1 MPTKIMNQTDHAVG
15 DPGSAFAGR
24 IGRTLAES
32 VPHWPTPNRA
42 LSGSPNVVVVLLDD
56 LGFSDFGC
64 YGGEIDTPNID
75 RLAAGGL
82 RFTGYTT
89 VPMCTPARA
98 ALLTGKNPHSVG
110 CGWLTHNDP
119 GYPGYRGEMSKDAP
133 TMAELLRTQG
143 WSTLAAGKW
152 HNTYDRN
159 LHAGG
164 DTSSWPL
171 QRGFDRFY
179 GFMGAETNYHQPDRM
194 MEGNQLAPVDNYPEG
209 YFAPD
214 DYTGRAIGW
223 LAEHRTSAPS
233 KPFFLYLAFQT
244 PHTPLQAKPTDL
256 AKYRGRFDAG
266 WDALRAAR
274 FERQR
279 AMGLIAPN
287 AAFAPRNPGV
297 PAWDEL
303 PADQRALF
311 ARYME
316 CYAGLVDNADQ
327 NIGRL
332 LDFLERSDQ
341 IDNTL
346 IMITSDNGANSIGGP
361 TGVMNLHDRRQGFG
375 EDPAVVQ
382 RLLNG
387 NRVGS
392 DDTYAAYPSGW
403 TQVSNTPYRYY
414 KRTPMA
420 GGIRVPFVAHW
431 PRGVAERGA
440 LRPQWIHVTDVLPTV
455 LGLTGGDY
463 PTAFNGYRTRHMDGK
478 SFAAML
484 SDGATPTQR
493 DRQYYELQGNRGY
506 ISGDWKIVS
515 LQPPAPTMNLDNWML
530 FDIANDPTE
539 IHDLAASQPQV
550 LQRLIAEFEAEA
562 TANYV
567 YPIDNRDDR
576 RAITL
581 PPHELA
587 DAVAPRDF
595 YRVGASTPTVIVS
608 PLIADRSFELTA
620 WFDWRPD
627 QEGVIVALGDRFAGM
642 TAFVMDGALHFVYQ
656 LWNRPIELVP
666 MPLQCGAQRFV
677 LDYRA
682 LGDRKGQGTFTLN
695 GQLLHAHVDLS
706 PTLVRLPSGGL
717 SVGLN
722 RRQAVSAR
730 YADRGTFRYTGVI
743 DRVRIEPGLQA
754 PGTPM
759 LIDEAAVQAA
769 MSAPESK
776 VVPHADGDARGR

>member
-1 MPTKIMNQTDHAVG
+1 MPNDKLVNA
-15 DPGSAFAGR
+15 DPGAEFAGH
-24 IGRTLAES
+24 IGRTLPES
-32 VPHWPTPNRA
+32 TPSWPAPTRA
-42 LSGSPNVVVVLLDD
+42 PAGSPNIVVILLDD

-64 YGGEIDTPNID
+64 YGGEIDTPHID

-119 GYPGYRGEMSKDAP
+119 GYPGYRGEMSLDAP
-133 TMAELLRTQG
+133 TIPELLRAQG
-143 WSTLAAGKW
+143 WSTMAAGKW

-179 GFMGAETNYHQPDRM
+179 GFMGAETPYHQPDRM
-194 MEGNQLAPVDNYPEG
+194 MEGNQLAQVDRYPEG

-223 LAEHRTSAPS
+223 LAEHRASAPAR
-233 KPFFLYLAFQT
+233 PFFLYMAFQT
-244 PHTPLQAKPTDL
+244 PHTPLQAKPADL
-256 AKYRGRFDAG
+256 AKYRGHFDAG
-266 WDALRAAR
+266 WDVLRAQR

-279 AMGLIAPN
+279 AMGLIEPN
-287 AAFAPRNPGV
+287 AELPPRNPGV
-297 PAWDEL
+297 PAWDDL
-303 PADQRALF
+303 PAGQRALF

-327 NIGRL
+327 NVGRL
-332 LDFLERSDQ
+332 LAFLEQSGQ
-341 IDNTL
+341 LDNTL

-375 EDPAVVQ
+375 EDAATVL
-382 RLLNG
+382 RLLDED
-387 NRVGS
+387 RVGTG
-392 DDTYAAYPSGW
+392 DTYAAYPSGW

-431 PRGVAERGA
+431 PRGIADGGSTRA
-440 LRPQWIHVTDVLPTV
+440 QWIHVTDVLPTI
-455 LGLTGGDY
+455 LALTGSPY
-463 PTAFNGYRTRHMDGK
+463 PQAFKGYRTRHMDGR

-484 SDGATPTQR
+484 SDPAAPPQR

-506 ISGDWKIVS
+506 ISGGWKIVS
-515 LQPPAPTMNLDNWML
+515 LQAPTPTMDLDNWML
-530 FDIANDPTE
+530 FDLVNDPTE
-539 IHDLAASQPQV
+539 IHDLAATYPEALRV
-550 LQRLIAEFEAEA
+550 LIAEFEAEA

-576 RAITL
+576 RAIAL

-587 DAVAPRDF
+587 DASTPRDF
-595 YRVGASTPTVIVS
+595 FREGAATPSVIVS
-608 PLIADRSFELTA
+608 PLIADRSFKLSA
-620 WFDWRPD
+620 RFDWQAG
-627 QEGVIVALGDRFAGM
+627 QEGVIVAMGDSFAGM
-642 TAFVMDGALHFVYQ
+642 TLFVMDGALHFVYQ
-656 LWNRPIELVP
+656 LWNRPIELLPVP
-666 MPLQCGAQRFV
+666 LEPGAQHLL

-682 LGDRKGQGTFTLN
+682 LGDRRGQGHFTLN
-695 GQLLHAHVDLS
+695 GQVVNEAADLS

-717 SVGLN
+717 SVGIN
-722 RRQAVSAR
+722 RRQAVSER
-730 YADRGTFRYTGVI
+730 YADRGSFGYTGRI
-743 DRVRIEPGLQA
+743 DGVRLEPGPQA

-769 MSAPESK
+769 MRAAYVGPAAK
-776 VVPHADGDARGR
+776 GD